1 MIAKKER
8 LTITVDAHLV
18 KEGNRA
24 VAAGRA
30 DSLSG
35 WVNLALSERIA
46 KERRLAAMAG
56 AVAAYEDRFG
66 AISDEEIAAQQRA
79 DRRAAIVVRG
89 PHQVAAPTRKRNG
102 KS

>member
-8 LTITVDAHLV
+8 LTITVDAHFV
-18 KEGNRA
+18 KEGARA

-35 WVNLALSERIA
+35 WVNLALAERIA
-46 KERRLAAMAG
+46 KERRLAAMAE
-56 AVAAYEDRFG
+56 AVTAYEQRFG
-66 AISDEEIAAQQRA
+66 AISNEEIATQQRA
-79 DRRAAIVVRG
+79 DQRAAIVVRG
-89 PHQVAAPTRKRNG
+89 ARVSAPRKRTG